1 MHQDLSKK
9 VQFFKDLQQQFYE
22 EISASEEA
30 KEYFSK
36 YYPSS
41 VDSFIKSY
49 ASKKVHLAQC
59 YEYYERLYSE
69 KETAN
74 LDYQKK
80 AENMLIAILQKK
92 LFNIQLQWRAGK
104 IDIDEMMKELGISK
118 YKSKEE
124 IRADYE
130 KDEIAKIYR
139 KAILDGR
146 KLNGEPEDFNY

>member
-1 MHQDLSKK
+1 VPQDQSKK
-9 VQFFKDLQQQFYE
+9 EQFFKDLQQQFCE

-36 YYPSS
+36 YSPSS
-41 VDSFIKSY
+41 IDSFIKSY

-104 IDIDEMMKELGISK
+104 IDIDEINISYDFRFWEDHVASCPFIPAITENEVELIKEYSK
-118 YKSKEE
+118 TSSSTS
-124 IRADYE
+124 
-130 KDEIAKIYR
+130 
-139 KAILDGR
+139 
-146 KLNGEPEDFNY
+146 